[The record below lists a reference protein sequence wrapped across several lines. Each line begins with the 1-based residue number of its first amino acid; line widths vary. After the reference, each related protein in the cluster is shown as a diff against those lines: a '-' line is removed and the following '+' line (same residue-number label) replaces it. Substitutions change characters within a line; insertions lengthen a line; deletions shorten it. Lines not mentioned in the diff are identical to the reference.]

1 MGCGQEHYKFRKILP
16 ENRRKCIMDSLLDS
30 PAIISDFMEKY
41 GDKLKICNV
50 ETKVIEGKV
59 IKERS
64 CYDAD
69 NRIIRM
75 DEKKDDT
82 EYAKVFRHEFG
93 HFADDILGRI
103 SLSENFENAIEADR
117 YWTNN
122 STHHGNKNFSEMI
135 EDLGKYDVMD
145 SMYISDILSGMFLN
159 DTKIIE
165 AYENNGMSFY
175 GHDNNTYW
183 FEWNA
188 EDKIMQRETFANL
201 FAIYTSGNTRD
212 CMFIEKWFPNTTSRF
227 EREME
232 IRIYG

>member
-1 MGCGQEHYKFRKILP
+1 MGCGQEHYKFREILP

-103 SLSENFENAIEADR
+103 SLNENFENAIEADR

-145 SMYISDILSGMFLN
+145 SMYISDILSGMFFN

-183 FEWNA
+183 FAWMQ
-188 EDKIMQRETFANL
+188 KIKLCSGRHSQ
-201 FAIYTSGNTRD
+201 IYLLYTHRG
-212 CMFIEKWFPNTTSRF
+212 I
-227 EREME
+227 
-232 IRIYG
+232 